1 MSSLPRPDDSEYNE
15 YYRGYTSLVPD
26 GEIVETLRHQ
36 LGDTL
41 ALLGGV
47 ETERETYRYAE
58 GKWSLREV
66 VGHLIDT
73 ERVFAFRALSMARQD
88 GAELPGMDQEDWG
101 RRNNAN
107 ERPLQHLTDEW
118 VALRRANVDL
128 FASFDSATGRR
139 TGIASGFVFSV
150 RSLAWII
157 AGHELWHRRLI
168 GRDYLPES
176 VDSIVQEV

>member
-107 ERPLQHLTDEW
+107 ERPL
-118 VALRRANVDL
+118 
-128 FASFDSATGRR
+128 
-139 TGIASGFVFSV
+139 
-150 RSLAWII
+150 
-157 AGHELWHRRLI
+157 
-168 GRDYLPES
+168 
-176 VDSIVQEV
+176 